1 MSKLRTIEYYP
12 SLREYVG
19 SINAAI
25 IVAYLESCFREQGKI
40 FYKFMEPCNHRD
52 YKEGTSWVEELHMTA
67 TEFRTALKHIAV
79 VYKSKKEYNLSQ
91 DKFQGKMYLSYYDRI
106 SKLTYYMRNDDLVG
120 RRFKEILEQEQAEQ
134 EKLQGK
140 EQFDVEDGMEVQ
152 DRLEEMVDTMVLQAG
167 VMEAEVIQQA
177 HEPEEMVQLHGETRN
192 EEVLVGI
199 YNNINTKTNRSL
211 INNISQKTNNKT
223 NNKTDIKTIVSDWTP
238 IDQEENINPNI
249 GKRIDRNVNPNT
261 SQRINENIN
270 LSTSQRINANI
281 DANTSQKIDEKL
293 IPVMNEANTVVKIID
308 AENTAREAIETVV
321 LDHIAPVDRALETSI
336 TGSEISYQ
344 NTQSTEQNGNL
355 EWAQGMQNPEE
366 VPLEAI
372 KQLFNQICQSHTPIS
387 AWSYWQQRKLRRL
400 WVDYGQDLE
409 AFKAV
414 FEKVEA
420 SDFLSGRIKNWKAQL
435 DWMLKPNHFSDIL
448 NDKYQNYHK
457 AKKQSKGCCI
467 EMLSHDWDF
476 DEIERLEQRRIDQI
490 LAARGFALC

>member
-25 IVAYLESCFREQGKI
+25 IVAYLESCFRKQGKI

-152 DRLEEMVDTMVLQAG
+152 DRLEEIVDTMESQDC
-167 VMEAEVIQQA
+167 VMQTEVVQQA
-177 HEPEEMVQLHGETRN
+177 HEPEEVVQLHGETRN

-223 NNKTDIKTIVSDWTP
+223 NNETDIKTIKTQWTS
-238 IDQEENINPNI
+238 IDQQENINPNI
-249 GKRIDRNVNPNT
+249 G
-261 SQRINENIN
+261 
-270 LSTSQRINANI
+270 
-281 DANTSQKIDEKL
+281 
-293 IPVMNEANTVVKIID
+293 
-308 AENTAREAIETVV
+308 
-321 LDHIAPVDRALETSI
+321 
-336 TGSEISYQ
+336 YQ

-448 NDKYQNYHK
+448 NDKYQNYQK

>member
-1 MSKLRTIEYYP
+1 M
-12 SLREYVG
+12 
-19 SINAAI
+19 
-25 IVAYLESCFREQGKI
+25 
-40 FYKFMEPCNHRD
+40 D
-52 YKEGTSWVEELHMTA
+52 
-67 TEFRTALKHIAV
+67 
-79 VYKSKKEYNLSQ
+79 
-91 DKFQGKMYLSYYDRI
+91 
-106 SKLTYYMRNDDLVG
+106 
-120 RRFKEILEQEQAEQ
+120 
-134 EKLQGK
+134 
-140 EQFDVEDGMEVQ
+140 
-152 DRLEEMVDTMVLQAG
+152 
-167 VMEAEVIQQA
+167 
-177 HEPEEMVQLHGETRN
+177 
-192 EEVLVGI
+192 
-199 YNNINTKTNRSL
+199 
-211 INNISQKTNNKT
+211 
-223 NNKTDIKTIVSDWTP
+223 
-238 IDQEENINPNI
+238 
-249 GKRIDRNVNPNT
+249 
-261 SQRINENIN
+261 
-270 LSTSQRINANI
+270 
-281 DANTSQKIDEKL
+281 
-293 IPVMNEANTVVKIID
+293 EANTAVKIID

-448 NDKYQNYHK
+448 NDKYQNYQK